1 MMIRYFFGQRLR
13 KIQISFLYSYK
24 YRGSFILSYIPKG
37 LSLGS
42 SLIIEENVEFSEKI
56 NSIGKG
62 TYIGSGTVIGNC
74 DSIGNYCSISK
85 DAKIG
90 MSNHPLNFVSTSP
103 RFYLSKYGKV
113 KNDLYNH
120 SQIKGSVIE
129 DDVLISS
136 NAVIMEGLR
145 IGQGSVIGAGAI
157 VTKDVDP
164 YSIVTGVPA
173 KLVRFRF
180 SKKKIEK
187 LMKLNFDDDD
197 QILNQL
203 NS

>member
-1 MMIRYFFGQRLR
+1 MSTGKLT
-13 KIQISFLYSYK
+13 KIQISILYSYK
-24 YRGSFILSYIPKG
+24 YRGSFILSYVPKE
-37 LSLGS
+37 LSLES
-42 SLIIEENVEFSEKI
+42 SLIIEENVKFSDKL

-74 DSIGNYCSISK
+74 DRIGKYCSISK
-85 DAKIG
+85 DVKIG

-113 KNDLYNH
+113 SKNLFNH
-120 SQIKGSVIE
+120 SMIDSTIIE

-136 NAVIMEGLR
+136 NVVIMEGLR

-157 VTKDVDP
+157 VTKDVNP
-164 YSIVTGVPA
+164 YSIVAGVPA
-173 KLVRFRF
+173 KLIRFRF
-180 SKKKIEK
+180 PQNKIKK

-197 QILNQL
+197 DILNQL
-203 NS
+203 NP